1 MARSRTCAN
10 ADDKSPHDHAKD
22 PNVAAEEHDLTAL
35 PVVEGETS
43 KSPDEIE
50 YPRMITF
57 CILTIAL
64 MLSVFMIGLDTNII
78 GTAIPTMTARFH
90 SLNDVGWYG
99 SAYLMTQLALQP
111 TFGKLY
117 TLFNIKFIY
126 IGALVIFELG
136 STICAAAP
144 SSVIFILG
152 RAISG
157 AGSAGIWSGSF
168 TIGTYLVPLR
178 RKPLY
183 ISIVTSMYG
192 VAAVAGPL
200 LGGVFTDSEKLT
212 WRFCFWW
219 GGIVYA
225 WKDARIWGCL
235 IGFGGLILVFA
246 ALQLR
251 RDHDCIFVALVNMAI
266 DTHIYYLPFY
276 FQAVQNTSAQGSG
289 TRLLPYL
296 ISVFTT
302 ALATGILITTF
313 GYYVPLMWLGAALLT
328 TGCGLIQ
335 TLHVGSPT
343 VHWFGYQV
351 LTGMGFGMAFQI
363 PYTAAQV
370 VLAAEDLPMGNALV
384 VFFQALGGALAI
396 SIGQNVLSSS
406 LHSQLAQIP
415 QVDPKRVI
423 NDGATRIVSSVVPE
437 LRDAVRA
444 AYSVALSR
452 TYILPIAAGGLA
464 FLYLTRPGGSALSEF
479 RRQAL
484 ISDSKLGIED
494 IQGMYMHF
502 VALYDICGQAALS
515 DAQQDQ
521 LYQIL
526 GPATA
531 FDAKYEGDNVHTIF
545 VTPRQG
551 TISPWSS
558 KATSIAEVC
567 GLSQVV
573 KRIERGTV
581 FKIKTSR
588 SIRLKRERLSKLLY
602 DPMTQALNDELPSL
616 ELMFAEGTPAPLKTV
631 ENSLA
636 SLQNANKE
644 LGLALD
650 DSEIDYL
657 INAYAA
663 G

>member
-1 MARSRTCAN
+1 MDFTRKKVDSDLALWINSPLYGTMASNRTWAD
-10 ADDKSPHDHAKD
+10 ADDNKPYNQAI
-22 PNVAAEEHDLTAL
+22 PFEEHDLTAL
-35 PVVEGETS
+35 PVIEGETS
-43 KSPDEIE
+43 KPPDEIE
-50 YPRMITF
+50 YPRMTTL
-57 CILTIAL
+57 CILTMAL

-126 IGALVIFELG
+126 IGALLVFELG

-144 SSVIFILG
+144 SSTIFILG

-157 AGSAGIWSGSF
+157 AGSAGIWSGAF
-168 TIGTYLVPLR
+168 TIGAYLVPLR

-183 ISIVTSMYG
+183 ISIVTTVGAIAMLIITSLYKPPKSKRAGSSILARLNDMDFAG
-192 VAAVAGPL
+192 TAALISAIVCL
-200 LGGVFTDSEKLT
+200 LLALQ
-212 WRFCFWW
+212 W
-219 GGIVYA
+219 GGIVYP

-251 RDHDCIFVALVNMAI
+251 RNHEPLVPLRILTQRSLACSCIFVALVNMAI

-328 TGCGLIQ
+328 IGCGLIQ

-343 VHWFGYQV
+343 AHWFGYQV
-351 LTGMGFGMAFQI
+351 LTGIGFGMAFQI

-370 VLAAEDLPMGNALV
+370 VLPSEDLPMGNALV
-384 VFFQALGGALAI
+384 VFFQAMGGALAI

-415 QVDPKRVI
+415 QVDPKQVMT
-423 NDGATRIVSSVVPE
+423 DGATRITSSVVPG
-437 LRDAVRA
+437 LRDAVRV
-444 AYSVALSR
+444 AYSTALSR

-464 FLYLTRPGGSALSEF
+464 FLISLGVEHRTVKQRKVAPG
-479 RRQAL
+479 
-484 ISDSKLGIED
+484 K
-494 IQGMYMHF
+494 
-502 VALYDICGQAALS
+502 
-515 DAQQDQ
+515 
-521 LYQIL
+521 
-526 GPATA
+526 
-531 FDAKYEGDNVHTIF
+531 
-545 VTPRQG
+545 
-551 TISPWSS
+551 
-558 KATSIAEVC
+558 
-567 GLSQVV
+567 
-573 KRIERGTV
+573 
-581 FKIKTSR
+581 
-588 SIRLKRERLSKLLY
+588 
-602 DPMTQALNDELPSL
+602 
-616 ELMFAEGTPAPLKTV
+616 
-631 ENSLA
+631 
-636 SLQNANKE
+636 
-644 LGLALD
+644 
-650 DSEIDYL
+650 
-657 INAYAA
+657 
-663 G
+663 